1 MKDFAKNAFSAKDF
15 KKRAVIFMTKA
26 ERQQKI
32 IELITTRTVSTQ
44 TELTDLLTAEGFDV
58 TQATTSRDLQELR
71 INKILLSDGTYKYT
85 VSRDGEGDISGKLR
99 KVLGECLSNVDYAG
113 NIVVLKTITGAAQA
127 VAFALESVVNDEIVG
142 SIAGDDTVMIVVRGE
157 KTARQLSI
165 KLKKYIQ

>member
-1 MKDFAKNAFSAKDF
+1 
-15 KKRAVIFMTKA
+15 MTKA

-44 TELTDLLTAEGFDV
+44 TELTDLLIAAGCDV

-71 INKILLSDGTYKYT
+71 VNKILLGDGTYKYT
-85 VSRDGEGDISGKLR
+85 VSREGESDISGKLR
-99 KVLGECLSNVDYAG
+99 KVLGECLINVDYAG

-127 VAFALESVVNDEIVG
+127 AAFALESVVSDEIVG
-142 SIAGDDTVMIVVRGE
+142 TIAGDDTIMVVVRTE
-157 KTARQLSI
+157 KIAKQLSI